1 VNPNLD
7 RLQSYPFHKLNKL
20 YSGITPNS
28 AYSPIRL
35 HIGEPKHNTP
45 DFIRLALIG
54 GLNKLA
60 NYPTTLGDKSLRTSI
75 ASWLKHRYNLPSIDS
90 GTEIIPVN
98 GSREALFSFAQAV
111 IDLSRSNVAVVCPN
125 PFYQIYEGAALLA
138 GATPHFLN
146 TLPENNFIPDYS
158 QIPDK
163 IWSCTQ
169 LVYVCSPANPSGKVM
184 TMDEW
189 QKLFS
194 LSDQFKFIIAAD
206 ECYSEIY
213 LEENNPPLGALEAA
227 YCLDRKNFTRL
238 VVFGSL
244 SKRSNVPGMRSG
256 FVAGDSEVLKKFL
269 LYRTYHGC
277 AMNPA
282 VQVASEAAWSEESH
296 VSENRRLYRE
306 KFIAVKELLNGHIE
320 APIPEATFYL
330 WVKTPISDT
339 DFARQLYQDYNVTV
353 LPGSYLAREAHSIN
367 PGKNFIRV
375 AMVPSLSEC
384 VEATKRIKIFFKS
397 LEKNN

>member
-7 RLQSYPFHKLNKL
+7 HLQSYPFQKLNKL
-20 YSGITPNS
+20 YSGIIPNS
-28 AYSPIRL
+28 SYPPIRL
-35 HIGEPKHNTP
+35 HIGEPKHKTP
-45 DFIRLALIG
+45 DFIRLALVE

-75 ASWLKHRYNLPSIDS
+75 SSWLERRYNLPSINSD
-90 GTEIIPVN
+90 TEVMPVN

-111 IDLSRSNVAVVCPN
+111 IDLSYSDVTVICPN
-125 PFYQIYEGAALLA
+125 PFYQIYEGATLLA

-146 TLPENNFIPDYS
+146 ALPENNFTADYT
-158 QIPDK
+158 QISDK
-163 IWSCTQ
+163 IWERTQ
-169 LVYVCSPANPSGKVM
+169 LIYVCSPANPSGKVM
-184 TMDEW
+184 TIDEW
-189 QKLFS
+189 EKLFA
-194 LSDQFKFIIAAD
+194 LSDQFGFIIAAD

-213 LEENNPPLGALEAA
+213 LEENNQPLGALEAA
-227 YCLDRKNFTRL
+227 HSLNRKDFPRL

-244 SKRSNVPGMRSG
+244 SKRSNVPGLRSG
-256 FVAGDSEVLKKFL
+256 FVAGNSEILKKFL

-282 VQVASEAAWSEESH
+282 VQAASEAAWSEEFH

-306 KFIAVKELLNGHIE
+306 KFVAVKELLNGQME

-330 WVKTPISDT
+330 WAKTTISDT

-353 LPGSYLAREAHSIN
+353 LPGSYLSREAHGVN
-367 PGKNFIRV
+367 PGKNFIRM
-375 AMVPSLSEC
+375 AMVPPLPEC
-384 VEATKRIKIFFKS
+384 LEATKRIKTFCSSLVKS
-397 LEKNN
+397 